1 MNLFSIASYVSERM
15 AIVFFRSHK
24 HRDWIIKISKR
35 SIDTRKEISTEYIT
49 KFPKF
54 QAA

>member
-1 MNLFSIASYVSERM
+1 MNLFSIASYVWERT
-15 AIVFFRSHK
+15 AIVFFRNHK
-24 HRDWIIKISKR
+24 QRDWIIKVRKR
-35 SIDTRKEISTEYIT
+35 SIDTRKEISIEFII